1 MLFFFGIGTSVIS
14 SYPLTGI
21 PCVNCGQTSVGV
33 AIYSR
38 YLHLFWIPIIP
49 LGKRSVSQCANCK
62 QALSEAQMPAAYR
75 QEVSVFKQQ
84 AKLPITNYIVLAL
97 LGAVVVFSLIA
108 SLFRK

>member
-1 MLFFFGIGTSVIS
+1 MLFFFGLGTSVIS
-14 SYPLTGI
+14 SHPLTGV

-38 YLHLFWIPIIP
+38 YLHVFWIPVIP

-62 QALSEAQMPAAYR
+62 QSLSESEMPAAYR

-84 AKLPITNYIVLAL
+84 ARLPLSNYFVLGL
-97 LGAVVVFSLIA
+97 FGAVVVFSLVA
-108 SLFRK
+108 SLFK

>member
-1 MLFFFGIGTSVIS
+1 MLFFFGTGTSVIS
-14 SYPLTGI
+14 SHPLTGV

-38 YLHLFWIPIIP
+38 YLHVFWIPVIP

-62 QALSEAQMPAAYR
+62 QSLSEAEMPPAYR

-84 AKLPITNYIVLAL
+84 AKLPVTNYLVLAL
-97 LGAVVVFSLIA
+97 LGIVVAFSFVA
-108 SLFRK
+108 SLFR